1 MRKEVLS
8 FLNSIYGDNLKFKE
22 HKEHK
27 CSSGETR
34 CYAPLGDLN
43 LKHILANVR
52 GAGYGLYV
60 RYTCVRPPEDGEG
73 GEYIEGDFVE
83 VSDKAVR
90 YLDTNQEEV
99 FTPPYDEVDV
109 NATEELV
116 KRLLKII

>member
-8 FLNSIYGDNLKFKE
+8 FLNSIYGDNLKF
-22 HKEHK
+22 KEHK

-73 GEYIEGDFVE
+73 GEYIKGDFVE

-116 KRLLKII
+116 KKDY